1 MANEQE
7 IAKLVIRLVADIK
20 GLKQQFAEVQKDT
33 KTLADQTQKH
43 ASTFA
48 SSIAGVQAAYVGM
61 AAAVYASYKIIQGA
75 VALLDI
81 GAKAKQTEESFAMMT
96 KSLGVNGDEM
106 IRRMKEVGVVFF
118 EQTGLM
124 IKAQRLLIEGVSP
137 EDVVGLMEAAR
148 VASRLMGIDVEAAF
162 ERVSEAVIT
171 LRTRGLKAAFPM
183 DLAEV
188 TERHANS
195 LGTVTKYLN
204 EVGQRQAIINE
215 LTRQKIEKKSFLGA
229 VMDEPSV
236 AEDLQKVKSA
246 LSELKEEFSKV
257 LVEAT
262 SASNA
267 LPIFMDIVKALSEGI
282 KELKNFKGEFGILFG
297 SIELGLRT
305 ILIGVKGFFTGVT
318 AIFFGVMEINYEL
331 LSLFNFITVG
341 AIPGL
346 SKAVE
351 DFGARKQKVLDS
363 LIRQAEDLNKVIM
376 GKEEA
381 KTPEAKKAV
390 VGMGEVAKKDQID
403 QEKLKDDLTKF
414 RLANEE
420 QRIAAQNEIVKSGL
434 EKQRAMQIEEAR
446 RTGQD
451 VTLIEIEWDRRMAQE
466 ELKAT
471 QANLDTKRKSELE
484 QARRDG
490 MDREVV
496 KEKFRTLGLA
506 AEAKYSAEVA
516 KIDAKAAD
524 YARQL
529 WAERETKMAD
539 FSKQLAEIS
548 GDYDAI
554 TSAQARG
561 LEVERQVFL
570 LSDQAAKLTKDQ
582 LITYNNLMD
591 KRIEKLKQVREL
603 ESLKETA
610 EFRKQIGEL
619 TGDWVLMKDAEIASL
634 EAERQITITTK
645 GLTEAQRELINVI
658 YEKRD
663 AELQAQK
670 DMNVGALIEIGARK
684 EAINLNQQLA
694 DSFQNLIPNALNAGA
709 GAVKGFLKNLAD
721 GTMSAKEAFKQLAKD
736 FGTSIMDMIID
747 VGILILKMEILK
759 ALGYGT
765 GAGATA
771 GGGSLGGMGG
781 GGGILG
787 TVVSLLGSLIG
798 FQTGGFIRGPS
809 GADVIPIRG
818 TAGEYMQPVPAV
830 RYYGLQAMEAIRSRA
845 IPRERFLDLLSG
857 VIPPRRA
864 QPSYALAAGGPVP
877 SEYSPME
884 KGKVELTFINVS
896 DPRDIDRYLSSAAGQ
911 NAVLNVLSSR
921 AETVKK
927 IMR

>member
-96 KSLGVNGDEM
+96 KSLGVNGEEM
-106 IRRMKEVGVVFF
+106 IRRMKEVGVVFV

-148 VASRLMGIDVEAAF
+148 VAARLMGIDVEAAF
-162 ERVSEAVIT
+162 ERISEAVIT

-183 DLAEV
+183 DVAEV
-188 TERHANS
+188 TERYANS

-215 LTRQKIEKKSFLGA
+215 INRQKIEKKSFLGA

-246 LSELKEEFSKV
+246 LSELKEEFSKL

-262 SASNA
+262 SASKA
-267 LPIFMDIVKALSEGI
+267 LPIFMDIVKALVEGI

-363 LIRQAEDLNKVIM
+363 LIRQSEDLNKVIFPR
-376 GKEEA
+376 EEA
-381 KTPEAKKAV
+381 KTPKAKKAV

-420 QRIAAQNEIVKSGL
+420 QMIAARNEIIKSGL
-434 EKQRAMQIEEAR
+434 EAQRATAIAEAK
-446 RTGQD
+446 RTSED
-451 VTLIEIEWDRRMAQE
+451 TTLIEMAYDQRMAQE
-466 ELKAT
+466 ELRATKAT
-471 QANLDTKRKSELE
+471 LAIKQREEVEAAKGT
-484 QARRDG
+484 G
-490 MDREVV
+490 MDVANV
-496 KEKFRTLGLA
+496 NQKFRELNLA
-506 AEAKYSAEVA
+506 AEKKFVSEVA
-516 KIDAKAAD
+516 K
-524 YARQL
+524 
-529 WAERETKMAD
+529 
-539 FSKQLAEIS
+539 
-548 GDYDAI
+548 
-554 TSAQARG
+554 
-561 LEVERQVFL
+561 VN
-570 LSDQAAKLTKDQ
+570 AKLTQERAEALRKAEQAQFGITFEMEPFAPTALQTGGMDVRTKNLQLKKDEYDIGRKIAETQ
-582 LITYNNLMD
+582 ME
-591 KRIEKLKQVREL
+591 EKLFRI
-603 ESLKETA
+603 SKETA
-610 EFRKQIGEL
+610 LRSEIDLNNQLLATYDVELENLGIGSEGYFDLQSKIAGTRDKLNEL
-619 TGDWVLMKDAEIASL
+619 NFSL
-634 EAERQITITTK
+634 EEQTASFTK
-645 GLTEAQRELINVI
+645 LADLGLKKYAVSLKSNLINS
-658 YEKRD
+658 
-663 AELQAQK
+663 
-670 DMNVGALIEIGARK
+670 IENIV
-684 EAINLNQQLA
+684 
-694 DSFQNLIPNALNAGA
+694 PNAIDIAGNSL
-709 GAVKGFLKNLAD
+709 KGFLKNLSD
-721 GTMSAKEAFKQLAKD
+721 GTMSASEAFKQLAKD

-747 VGILILKMEILK
+747 VGMLILKMEILK

-765 GAGATA
+765 GAGAPA

-830 RYYGLQAMEAIRSRA
+830 RYYGVQAMEAIRSRA
-845 IPRERFLDLLSG
+845 IPREQLLSLLSG